1 MLLFPLCVKYLAI
14 LYPSS
19 CRPRLEVKKQRHYFI
34 FLYVQLFLVVS
45 ISSSVTTMIPE
56 IIRRIDSVPAM
67 LARNLPKA
75 ADYFYSYL
83 AIQTVTHC
91 VTILFRLP
99 ESMWLCL
106 ARRRECAACKPIDW
120 SLVYPIFANMMSICL
135 IFSVISPLILPVG
148 LIMFTVFLIT
158 YSYQVIYVAEPN
170 IQGNGLLYWEALH
183 HVFVGIYTMNI
194 FLLGLFFLRKAFGPA
209 IVATALL
216 FGVGLTQF
224 HVQQRIRPLMRF
236 PTKQ

>member
-1 MLLFPLCVKYLAI
+1 
-14 LYPSS
+14 
-19 CRPRLEVKKQRHYFI
+19 
-34 FLYVQLFLVVS
+34 
-45 ISSSVTTMIPE
+45 MIPE

-83 AIQTVTHC
+83 AIQTVSHC
-91 VTILFRLP
+91 VTVLFRLP

-106 ARRRECAACKPIDW
+106 ARRRECTACKPIDW
-120 SLVYPIFANMMSICL
+120 SLVYPVFANLMSICTLSSLVQVTELTRQIYLGL

-148 LIMFTVFLIT
+148 LVMFIVFLIT
-158 YSYQVIYVAEPN
+158 YSYQVIYVAESES
-170 IQGNGLLYWEALH
+170 QGNGLLYWEALH
-183 HVFVGIYTMNI
+183 HVFVGIYILNI

-224 HVQQRIRPLMRF
+224 HVQKRIRPLMRF